1 MFVFLPN
8 KCRHWDN
15 EEHIVDWMGT
25 MEKVLKHILIDWYQY
40 KVTSTGILTGIMCST
55 DTLNIIIRCSY
66 ATTSMLTCRTF
77 TWIFFLKKE
86 ETFSNPTNI
95 EELYVVLFV
104 SILLLVTKMFYF
116 STNNESKYWFDVFH
130 SKFQWMKM
138 NIYIERHVQIEQ
150 YKLNYEDMVCILWKQ
165 NKSFIDAFSSDR
177 Y

>member
-1 MFVFLPN
+1 
-8 KCRHWDN
+8 
-15 EEHIVDWMGT
+15 MGT
-25 MEKVLKHILIDWYQY
+25 MEKVLKHILIEWYQY
-40 KVTSTGILTGIMCST
+40 KVTSTGIMCST

-116 STNNESKYWFDVFH
+116 WTNNESKYWFDVFH
-130 SKFQWMKM
+130 NKFQWMKM

-150 YKLNYEDMVCILWKQ
+150 YKFNYEDMLHLNMVCILSKQ
-165 NKSFIDAFSSDR
+165 NKSSIDAFSSDR